1 MPTQDPRQWICFAAI
16 IIIFLIPNIE
26 GIRCYCTDSHCTPY
40 GVCESS
46 VCLVGL
52 LKSNNAVIR
61 TCGDEPIGCQRELG
75 RWADLCACDQ
85 PFCNTFSYLRSNT
98 RRERGNGGEFG
109 VAPPLSHGDIQDD
122 APLIFQRV
130 DTPLGEFSSGYDR
143 PPGISYINKI
153 NLSCNNNFLAHTFPT
168 QSSTNTLVFV
178 LVPFSVGCVIV
189 FIVWINYYRNLC

>member
-1 MPTQDPRQWICFAAI
+1 MPTQDPRQWICFAVVVI
-16 IIIFLIPNIE
+16 ILSFLPRIE
-26 GIRCYCTDSHCTPY
+26 SIRCYCTDAHCNPY
-40 GVCESS
+40 GVCESN

-52 LKSNNAVIR
+52 LKANNAVIR

-98 RRERGNGGEFG
+98 RRERGNNGDFG
-109 VAPPLSHGDIQDD
+109 AAPPLSHADD
-122 APLIFQRV
+122 MHEEAPLIFQRV

-143 PPGISYINKI
+143 PPAQTN
-153 NLSCNNNFLAHTFPT
+153 
-168 QSSTNTLVFV
+168 TNTLVFV
-178 LVPFSVGCVIV
+178 LVPLSVGCVIV